1 MEKQEND
8 LSVWT
13 DIVENQILAN
23 SEPQLKD
30 IENALL
36 HINEKNDKGL
46 FGLCN
51 YYMAYYSLKNGRQ
64 DECLGYLNESIRCMV
79 GTPQERQVARCYN
92 VLGVIAHGQN
102 NLLLAVE
109 QYDKAISYAEKYSDH
124 YMHNLIVANLAD
136 VYYRIGSYEKAFECY
151 GESIRE
157 YERSGDDSA
166 NGAYNYMAMLS
177 NFGYCLV
184 MNGEMVK
191 ARELSKRLYAMW
203 EEKHKERF
211 PELCAFTFFSLLCY
225 KEGKMDL
232 ADSCL
237 NVAIQA
243 AIAKKSALEDY
254 DCLTN
259 LFELLIMMEKYGH
272 LGEVLDYIEPLAAI
286 ENNEGFL
293 LQMLSYRLKY
303 CGDKM
308 TDAQY
313 MKSAKVFFRIK
324 EDYEN
329 REYGQ
334 ILNMM
339 EMRSRLYNIEEEQ
352 LWLEE
357 EKVRLLYQADHDE
370 LSGLYNKG
378 RLSRYAEETFEQAL
392 RKQRMLGVLFVDIDY
407 FKEMN
412 DYYGHSKGDE
422 CIRIVADS
430 IRECVDGE
438 FAARYGGDEFVVI
451 TINRDEEAV
460 KSCARRIVDNVRGKQ
475 IENKNSRGAEVLTVT
490 VGAVCAVP
498 GKHDRIWDFLS
509 AADRTLYE
517 QKKEKKGC
525 MRFSDRVGGEE

>member
-1 MEKQEND
+1 
-8 LSVWT
+8 
-13 DIVENQILAN
+13 
-23 SEPQLKD
+23 
-30 IENALL
+30 
-36 HINEKNDKGL
+36 
-46 FGLCN
+46 
-51 YYMAYYSLKNGRQ
+51 
-64 DECLGYLNESIRCMV
+64 
-79 GTPQERQVARCYN
+79 
-92 VLGVIAHGQN
+92 
-102 NLLLAVE
+102 
-109 QYDKAISYAEKYSDH
+109 
-124 YMHNLIVANLAD
+124 
-136 VYYRIGSYEKAFECY
+136 
-151 GESIRE
+151 
-157 YERSGDDSA
+157 
-166 NGAYNYMAMLS
+166 
-177 NFGYCLV
+177 
-184 MNGEMVK
+184 
-191 ARELSKRLYAMW
+191 
-203 EEKHKERF
+203 
-211 PELCAFTFFSLLCY
+211 
-225 KEGKMDL
+225 MDL

-352 LWLEE
+352 LRLEE